1 MDTAFLRTLRSLED
15 GRRRRSAA
23 GLLTVA
29 ALLLVWCGWFF
40 FVSVSKYA
48 VTDRAR
54 LEIDRAS
61 HPIQS
66 ETSGRVR
73 ISHLE
78 MGRQVRAGDVL
89 VELDA
94 NPEEL
99 MAREER
105 ARIDALAPQLAAIRA
120 ERAVVEQT
128 AARERETTRV
138 ALEEARARVREAEA
152 TARLAEEEA
161 ERFTK
166 LHQRSLVSDRDLSH
180 ARSDAQSRRASADSL
195 QLVLARLESEQR
207 IRESHREADRRRLGA
222 IISKLE
228 GDKTIGSAT
237 VTRLEYEAGRRLVR
251 APVSGRI
258 AETQILR
265 PGAFVRDGDVLGAIV
280 PAGALRVV
288 ADFAPSAA
296 LGRVHPGQPAK
307 LRLQGFPWAEYGTVL
322 ATVSAVASEIRD
334 GGVRVE
340 LTLAGTG
347 TRVPLQHGLPGT
359 VEVSIERVTPAQLVF
374 RAAGQMVSAVIEP
387 SAGRP

>member
-1 MDTAFLRTLRSLED
+1 
-15 GRRRRSAA
+15 
-23 GLLTVA
+23 
-29 ALLLVWCGWFF
+29 
-40 FVSVSKYA
+40 
-48 VTDRAR
+48 
-54 LEIDRAS
+54 
-61 HPIQS
+61 
-66 ETSGRVR
+66 
-73 ISHLE
+73 
-78 MGRQVRAGDVL
+78 
-89 VELDA
+89 
-94 NPEEL
+94 